1 MTRRKAIALAL
12 LAAGVAMAADKAEE
26 EQPKVLHLRSKAAPP
41 RHKKHVGKKTPT
53 YDPSRYSN
61 SALPVHTTGPL
72 VGTMFLHFPGSAGD
86 SVTEWAR
93 KLHSPFKKTPRYHM
107 PGVSVSSGRL
117 RASHNANAGCQARP
131 RTPCLATSCA
141 RWASASRPDEP
152 CLPARRPRTGC
163 RSGRNS

>member
-1 MTRRKAIALAL
+1 MRHSKAIAHAL
-12 LAAGVAMAADKAEE
+12 LAAGVAMAQA
-26 EQPKVLHLRSKAAPP
+26 QVLHLRSKAAPP
-41 RHKKHVGKKTPT
+41 RRSKHVGAKTPT

-61 SALPVHTTGPL
+61 SELPVHTTGPL
-72 VGTMFLHFPGSAGD
+72 IGTMFIHFPGSAGD

-141 RWASASRPDEP
+141 RSASASRPDES